1 MVRSL
6 LAPLMLT
13 VVVVIAIQPLVTSQT
28 NGTLEPAFSQA
39 IVAVRHAQSAGATP
53 SQVAGLIG
61 LLNKA
66 LDLNREALKLNTTD
80 ESQKRTALL
89 SQVDQ
94 TLATVESQAAD
105 LTIVSSQRSYDNLI
119 LAYVGGA
126 ITAMLGTLLYVFT
139 VRIYREYRIRRT
151 FQMRVTPK

>member
-1 MVRSL
+1 MARSL
-6 LAPLMLT
+6 LAPLMLA
-13 VVVVIAIQPLVTSQT
+13 VVLVIAIQALVTSQT

-53 SQVAGLIG
+53 SEVAGLIV

-66 LDLNREALKLNTTD
+66 LDLNREALKMNTTD
-80 ESQKRTALL
+80 ETQKRTALL

-94 TLATVESQAAD
+94 TLATVESQAAE

-126 ITAMLGTLLYVFT
+126 IAAMLGTLLYVFT

>member
-1 MVRSL
+1 M
-6 LAPLMLT
+6 LAIVL
-13 VVVVIAIQPLVTSQT
+13 IAILPLVTSQT
-28 NGTLEPAFSQA
+28 NETLEPAFSQA
-39 IVAVRHAQSAGATP
+39 IVEVRNAQSAGAT
-53 SQVAGLIG
+53 SSEVAGLMV

-80 ESQKRTALL
+80 ESQQRTALL

-94 TLATVESQAAD
+94 TLAMVESQAAD
-105 LTIVSSQRSYDNLI
+105 LTIVSSQRLYDNLV

-126 ITAMLGTLLYVFT
+126 IAAMLGTLIYVFT

-151 FQMRVTPK
+151 FQMRVTRK

>member
-28 NGTLEPAFSQA
+28 NGTLEPGFSQA
-39 IVAVRHAQSAGATP
+39 IVAVRRAQSAGATP
-53 SQVAGLIG
+53 SEVAGLIG

>member
-1 MVRSL
+1 M
-6 LAPLMLT
+6 LA
-13 VVVVIAIQPLVTSQT
+13 VVLVIAIQPLVTSQT
-28 NGTLEPAFSQA
+28 NRTLEPAFSQA
-39 IVAVRHAQSAGATP
+39 IVAVRNAQSAGATP
-53 SQVAGLIG
+53 GEVAGLIV

-80 ESQKRTALL
+80 ESQERALL

-94 TLATVESQAAD
+94 TLAMVESRAAD

-126 ITAMLGTLLYVFT
+126 IAATLGTLLYVLT
-139 VRIYREYRIRRT
+139 VHVYRKHQIRRT
-151 FQMRVTPK
+151 FQMGVTPK